1 MSHYKEVYLGPS
13 YRQHMLVLKTVL
25 LILPACFKTPEVNW
39 RICPSATW
47 PFSPFSLL
55 VHLFKYKQTR
65 QIFQQ
70 SSLKGAEFFKVQT
83 EARKLQSTANSLSL
97 SEEEWGST
105 EWQLSLGRKY
115 LSLQGSSLRQELNKQ
130 NRFWKCLKLTRF
142 SWLLS
147 PPRVMT
153 QDRLESRSQTSQV
166 AEDFFFTNLKIDSF
180 TQYILS
186 SFLSLC
192 SSRLPCHLPSPL
204 INFHSVSF
212 QQRAGLQELTA
223 RQDKTRSTE

>member
-1 MSHYKEVYLGPS
+1 MSHYKEVYLGPF
-13 YRQHMLVLKTVL
+13 YRQHMHVLKTVL

-39 RICPSATW
+39 GICPSVTW

-83 EARKLQSTANSLSL
+83 ETRKLQSTANSLSL

-147 PPRVMT
+147 PPKSNDTGQTGKSLTDKPSCR
-153 QDRLESRSQTSQV
+153 RL
-166 AEDFFFTNLKIDSF
+166 FFTNLKIDSF

-186 SFLSLC
+186 SFLSLR

-204 INFHSVSF
+204 INFHSVPF